1 MRQVMN
7 LHQSLDIYMRVNL
20 RRVQSGMAEHLLQ
33 GKKKRAKKGV
43 GQKKE
48 SFRGAKKGGQKKES
62 FRIFLGQKKES
73 FRIFLYTSDVFSQ
86 LSGLKTLH
94 IASD

>member
-33 GKKKRAKKGV
+33 GKKKEKKGV
-43 GQKKE
+43 IPYI
-48 SFRGAKKGGQKKES
+48 S
-62 FRIFLGQKKES
+62 I
-73 FRIFLYTSDVFSQ
+73 
-86 LSGLKTLH
+86 
-94 IASD
+94 

>member
-48 SFRGAKKGGQKKES
+48 SFR
-62 FRIFLGQKKES
+62 
-73 FRIFLYTSDVFSQ
+73 IFLYTSDVFSQ